1 MVSLN
6 HLMSKHGVL
15 VAFNI
20 ARRVS
25 AADMAKFEKLKK
37 QAKNDEEYFT
47 KVRKLMMMSVKK
59 SFDNKSIPGVIEP
72 RNVMDSNKNKELEAF
87 AQSIYLAIKNKK
99 IKKLEIVFIIQLLL
113 TNLNITNQDFEEFY
127 KKYNLNLDD
136 DEDDEDEV

>member
-37 QAKNDEEYFT
+37 QSKNDEEYFT

-72 RNVMDSNKNKELEAF
+72 QNVMDSNKNKELEAF

-136 DEDDEDEV
+136 EDDEDEV

>member
-1 MVSLN
+1 MVNLN

-20 ARRVS
+20 ARRVT
-25 AADMAKFEKLKK
+25 AADMAKLEKLKK
-37 QAKNDEEYFT
+37 QSKNDEEYFS

-59 SFDNKSIPGVIEP
+59 SFDNKTIPGVIEP
-72 RNVMDSNKNKELEAF
+72 SNIVDSNKSKELEAF

-99 IKKLEIVFIIQLLL
+99 IKKLEIVFIIQLIL
-113 TNLNITNQDFEEFY
+113 TNLNVTNQDFEEFY

-136 DEDDEDEV
+136 DEDDEDDF